1 LDLRLSLPELRLHG
15 LRLSILALKELR
27 LRLRLHVLNLRLGLE
42 LHVLTMGLHVLD
54 LILGLALRLHV
65 LDLKLGLGLH
75 VLNLRLRMNLG
86 LHHLGLRLGLR
97 LGVNRDVLR
106 IFGAHLFGREE
117 GRRIRARGLDLVQK
131 NLTTTENKQC
141 RMHDSHNNYAHS
153 NLINNP

>member
-1 LDLRLSLPELRLHG
+1 LHVLDLKLG
-15 LRLSILALKELR
+15 LG
-27 LRLRLHVLNLRLGLE
+27 LHVLNLRLRMNL
-42 LHVLTMGLHVLD
+42 GLHVLN
-54 LILGLALRLHV
+54 LW
-65 LDLKLGLGLH
+65 LGLGLH

>member
-1 LDLRLSLPELRLHG
+1 LHVLDLKLGLGLHVLNLWFG
-15 LRLSILALKELR
+15 LGLG
-27 LRLRLHVLNLRLGLE
+27 LHVLNLRLGMNL
-42 LHVLTMGLHVLD
+42 GLHVLN
-54 LILGLALRLHV
+54 LWLG
-65 LDLKLGLGLH
+65 LGLGLH